1 MCNDE
6 ERQQQWEQR
15 LGELERI
22 VGVILHELATQ
33 GQIDMGLARARVDMA
48 LSQERLL
55 PPL

>member
-1 MCNDE
+1 MSKNE

-33 GQIDMGLARARVDMA
+33 AQIDLEQARQQVDVA
-48 LSQERLL
+48 LSQEKLL